1 MVSVSSETVVP
12 AEGEHLTNGWDS
24 AVAVE
29 DTLIRRAAHVQAS
42 WPITLARA
50 TGRPWRHT
58 DAWAGAFLAERGE
71 LSNPVVLLR
80 PPTDLA
86 SLVAEIDDIVPT
98 TSTYF
103 LLSPWLH
110 VDLSPHGLVLLG
122 HPPLMVRF
130 PGSAVPRLR
139 ADVDLHE
146 VHTVEELVLAERVL
160 VEGYPMP
167 HLQPLTP
174 GDLWPISVLSEKTRI
189 WLAYVDG
196 EPAATAA
203 AHLGRRCHPGGVRRH
218 TPRRAR
224 PGRRHRGDVGRHGR
238 RPWET
243 CGSGRQRRRPSGLRG
258 AWLRR
263 DRAVDR
269 LASSRRASL
278 TRDLLTSAPS
288 RAAWHPA
295 AWVGGERDTAAVAAR

>member
-1 MVSVSSETVVP
+1 LWSAGAGAGTMVSVSSETVVP

-42 WPITLARA
+42 WPITLAQA

-203 AHLGRRCHPGGVRRH
+203 AHLDAGATLVEYVATLPVARGRGAGTAV
-218 TPRRAR
+218 TWAATAAD
-224 PGRRHRGDVGRHGR
+224 PGRPAVLVASDDGRPVYEALGYVAIER
-238 RPWET
+238 WT
-243 CGSGRQRRRPSGLRG
+243 
-258 AWLRR
+258 AWLR
-263 DRAVDR
+263 
-269 LASSRRASL
+269 
-278 TRDLLTSAPS
+278 
-288 RAAWHPA
+288 PA
-295 AWVGGERDTAAVAAR
+295 APA